1 MTGMI
6 ERHWWRAE
14 ALATIALAW
23 PLVLTNIA
31 QALIPA
37 TDVVLLGWAGPR
49 PLAAAAL
56 GTNLYNACMIMGV
69 GVTTA
74 ASPMIARAIG
84 RRRHDVRDVRRTVR
98 QAMWAAVALVV
109 PMWLLLW
116 RAEPILRAFGQD
128 PVLAHDAVALV
139 RPMMFGLLPLFL
151 YQVLRAFVAAQQR
164 PGWAFVACGIAVA
177 TNAIGND
184 ALIFGRFGLPP
195 LELFGAGLGSALSN
209 TLMFAILA
217 TVVVRH
223 RRFRRYHLFG
233 HAWHPDW
240 RRFAETWRLGGPIA
254 VTLALEVTIFN
265 CAVFLQGLIGAADLA
280 AHAVAI
286 QVAALCFMLPLGLAQ
301 AATVRIG
308 IAYGRGD
315 RLGIAR
321 AGRVV
326 IGLTVAVMTTTALV
340 LLGMPRALVGL
351 FLDVNDPAQAH
362 VVALAVSF
370 VTVAAVFQLVD
381 GLQAVGAG
389 MLRGV
394 HDTTVPMLIAAAGY
408 WVIGLG
414 TALLLA
420 FRWHWGGIGVWIGL
434 AAGLASVAVLMIVR
448 WSRRERLGLVR
459 FDRGGA

>member
-1 MTGMI
+1 MTGSAANG
-6 ERHWWRAE
+6 WWRAE
-14 ALATIALAW
+14 LSATIALAW
-23 PLVLTNIA
+23 PLVLTNLA

-49 PLAAAAL
+49 TLAAASL
-56 GTNLYNACMIMGV
+56 GTNLYNACMILGV

-74 ASPMIARAIG
+74 AAPMIARAIG

-116 RAEPILRAFGQD
+116 QAEPILRSFGQD

-139 RPMMFGLLPLFL
+139 HPMMIGLLPLFL

-164 PGWAFVACGIAVA
+164 PGWAFVAVGTAVV
-177 TNAIGND
+177 TNAIANY
-184 ALIFGRFGLPP
+184 ALIFGRFGLPR
-195 LELFGAGLGSALSN
+195 LGLAGAGLGSALSA

-217 TVVVRH
+217 IVVTRH

-233 HAWHPDW
+233 HVWRPDW
-240 RRFAETWRLGGPIA
+240 RRFAEVWRLGAPIA
-254 VTLALEVTIFN
+254 VTLVLEVTIFN

-286 QVAALCFMLPLGLAQ
+286 QLASLCFMVPLGLAQ
-301 AATVRIG
+301 ASTVRIG
-308 IAYGRGD
+308 IAFGRGD
-315 RLGIAR
+315 RIGIAR

-326 IGLTVAVMTTTALV
+326 IAVTVAVMVATAAV
-340 LLGMPRALVGL
+340 LLAMPRTLVGL
-351 FLDVNDPAQAH
+351 FLDLHDPAQAP

-370 VTVAAVFQLVD
+370 LTVAAWFQLFD

-389 MLRGV
+389 MLRGL
-394 HDTTVPMLIAAAGY
+394 HDTTVPMMIAAIGY
-408 WVIGLG
+408 WVVGIGI
-414 TALLLA
+414 AVLLA
-420 FRWHWGGIGVWIGL
+420 FRLHWGGIGVWLGL

-448 WSRRERLGLVR
+448 WTRRERLGLVR
-459 FDRGGA
+459 FGEAAS